1 MWATYERYTS
11 NSEYYVNIMVKSTP
25 SIRYFILGIL
35 THKPMSGYDIKT
47 SLSGLDWLID
57 VPSYGS
63 LYPAL
68 HGLLEDALVTREI
81 VPSEGKPA
89 RKIYSITDKGKVALQ
104 DWLDQPTSPD
114 ASIKAFVMHLILASN
129 FSHAALVEYLSQRRE
144 QVLAHHSELVQQT
157 EEGDDEEILNVGHRL
172 AINYGLEVANAELT
186 WLDRILDQLTAQPVS
201 YQSLEN
207 YDLEIR
213 EPIPASLSE
222 GHE

>member
-1 MWATYERYTS
+1 
-11 NSEYYVNIMVKSTP
+11 MVKSTL
-25 SIRYFILGIL
+25 SLRYFILGIL

-68 HGLLEDALVTREI
+68 HGLLEEEYVTREV
-81 VPSEGKPA
+81 VPNEGKPA
-89 RKIYSITDKGKVALQ
+89 RKIYSITGQGRDALQ
-104 DWLDQPTSPD
+104 DWLERPLSPD
-114 ASIKAFVMHLILASN
+114 ASIKAFVMHLILANN

-144 QVLAHHSELVQQT
+144 QVMANHSELVQQT
-157 EEGDDEEILNVGHRL
+157 EEGGDEEILNVGHRL

-186 WLDRILDQLTAQPVS
+186 WLDRILDQLTTQPVS

-207 YDLEIR
+207 YDLEMR
-213 EPIPASLSE
+213 EPIVATLSE
-222 GHE
+222 GPE